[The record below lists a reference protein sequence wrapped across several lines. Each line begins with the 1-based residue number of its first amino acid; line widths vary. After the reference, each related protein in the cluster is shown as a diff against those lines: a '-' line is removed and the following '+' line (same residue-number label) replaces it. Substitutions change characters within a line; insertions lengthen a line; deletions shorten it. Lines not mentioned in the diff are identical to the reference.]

1 MGYGYYGSGGNT
13 VRYADINQMANIY
26 GYKKTLQI
34 LLGNG
39 VRINSA
45 QKCEERETR
54 TYSGPNGESYHV
66 CPGEYRP
73 E

>member
-1 MGYGYYGSGGNT
+1 MVVKET
-13 VRYADINQMANIY
+13 IRYIRDATY
-26 GYKKTLQI
+26 GYKKGLQI
-34 LLGNG
+34 LLGDG